1 MTEILQDLLN
11 LLNLEKIEENLYR
24 GGSQDLGGKSVFGG
38 QVLGQSLVAASRT
51 VTGRRAHSLHG
62 YFLRPGD
69 MEAPIVYK
77 VERIRDGRSFTT
89 RRIVAIQHGEPIF
102 IMEASFQVP
111 EEGFSH
117 QVGMPDVPKPDGL
130 PSITDLRRKMAEE
143 HPEKYRNR
151 PIRELPIEMRP
162 VQPVNPYL
170 NEKQPPFQN
179 VWFRTV
185 DQLPDDVTLHQCVLA
200 YASDFGLLRT
210 ASLPHDISFRQKN
223 VNVASIDHAMW
234 FHGDI
239 RADQWLLYAMES
251 PSASGARGFST
262 GKIFTQDGRLV
273 ASVAQEGL
281 MRVRPVSG

>member
-1 MTEILQDLLN
+1 MTEILQNLLN

-102 IMEASFQVP
+102 TMEASFQVP

-162 VQPVNPYL
+162 VQPANPYL
-170 NEKQPPFQN
+170 NEKQPPFQK

-185 DQLPDDVTLHQCVLA
+185 GLLPDDVILHQCVLA

-234 FHGDI
+234 FHGDF

-251 PSASGARGFST
+251 PSASGSRGFST